1 MGTLKE
7 HGRWKNSKFL
17 FTKLVTGCIIVLHVF
32 HFCYGNSYAKE
43 FLKRYCML
51 KSMVHKWS
59 ESTIEDLER
68 LGIPYKI
75 AHITALNIQI
85 S

>member
-1 MGTLKE
+1 
-7 HGRWKNSKFL
+7 
-17 FTKLVTGCIIVLHVF
+17 
-32 HFCYGNSYAKE
+32 
-43 FLKRYCML
+43 ML